1 MNEKNTPESILEQIG
16 NIERMEKG
24 SLSTLGQTAKGPTFN
39 FQRWEN
45 GRNQSEYIPAA
56 QAQQVQENLQAYAT
70 FESLVTSYVQAMSAR
85 SREERLAG
93 VKKKRPIQTSASPK
107 KPKFKT

>member
-1 MNEKNTPESILEQIG
+1 MNKKETPESILEQIG
-16 NIERMEKG
+16 SIERMEKG
-24 SLSTLGQTAKGPTFN
+24 SLSTIRQTAQGPSFN

-56 QAQQVQENLQAYAT
+56 QSDQVQENLQAYAT
-70 FESLVTSYVQAMSAR
+70 FESLVASYVQALRAR

-93 VKKKRPIQTSASPK
+93 AKKKRPIKTSASPK
-107 KPKFKT
+107 KRRSKT

>member
-1 MNEKNTPESILEQIG
+1 MNKKNTSESILEQIG

-24 SLSTLGQTAKGPTFN
+24 SLSMIRQTTQGPTFN

-56 QAQQVQENLQAYAT
+56 QADQVQENLQAYAT
-70 FESLVTSYVQAMSAR
+70 FESLVASYVQALSAR
-85 SREERLAG
+85 SRKERLAG
-93 VKKKRPIQTSASPK
+93 GKKKRPVQTSASLR
-107 KPKFKT
+107 KPKSKT